1 MNLTRRECFAL
12 TSTAVMAGLGLPEL
26 ALADDATPAEGA
38 ELPTN
43 ANDELE
49 FSFTPEDADLSTDGH
64 DDGGIAMYAASG
76 ASGVVELWGQTR
88 YETSREEAFYS
99 YPSNKRVIVASGG
112 DFPDSLAG
120 SSLAGVLDCPIVMTS
135 SGELSSTAL
144 EAINR
149 LGATEFY
156 ILGGTT
162 AVSAAVEAA
171 LSARGVV
178 RRLAGPTRFET
189 QLAIYRYGKDNGLWR
204 GNYAIVASGMN
215 FPDALSA
222 SPLAFALTAPI
233 FFVNG
238 EGELPQ
244 AELDALKELSPR
256 EVLVLGG
263 TAVVSDGAFAAING
277 VVARGGSVVRL
288 WGQTR
293 YETSAAIARYAVE
306 NCGFTWDGLAFT
318 SGIAPFDALGGG
330 VVQGKEKSVL
340 LLADEGSMGNAGIR
354 SNDAVVNTVKFFGGE
369 AVFTATTRAEACK
382 SLGMTY
388 TGRFV
393 PYTSYKRYNLSLE
406 RMLQLQAARGDHSY
420 AEYQEHVDPNLY
432 DCRDNSFFAFAV
444 LDNGYSGLTAK
455 QIDTYIANNCTYWE
469 GQYGWRS
476 TFRGMGQAFINASRQ
491 SGLNEAY
498 LLAHA
503 KLESAWGCSYFA
515 HGWSPEEDGQYE
527 AKGRVFK
534 YYKGTTYYNFFGIGA
549 YDNNPSTGAH
559 IMSIKE
565 GWTTPEKTI
574 IGSAKWL
581 SDNYVR
587 RRYKQNTP
595 YLQRFDCAG
604 CEAYGSAW
612 HEYCTGL
619 TEFQYIGFAMYW
631 MYHDNGIDPFG
642 GVVQFEV
649 PVYAG

>member
-1 MNLTRRECFAL
+1 MNFTRRECFAIA
-12 TSTAVMAGLGLPEL
+12 SSAVVAGLGLPQL
-26 ALADDATPAEGA
+26 ALAEQSDGSDAEA
-38 ELPTN
+38 LPLN
-43 ANDELE
+43 ANDDLE
-49 FSFTPEDADLSTDGH
+49 FSFTPDDADLSVDSQ
-64 DDGGIAMYAASG
+64 DYGIATLAATPSTK
-76 ASGVVELWGQTR
+76 VVELWGQTR
-88 YETSREEAFYS
+88 YETSREEALYS
-99 YPSNKRVIVASGG
+99 YSSNRRVVVASGE

-120 SSLAGVLDCPIVMTS
+120 SSLAGGLDCPIVMTS
-135 SGELSSTAL
+135 SGSLSSVAS
-144 EAINR
+144 EAIDR

-156 ILGGTT
+156 LLGGTA
-162 AVSAAVEAA
+162 AVSQAAESSLA
-171 LSARGVV
+171 SRGTVH
-178 RRLAGPTRFET
+178 RIAGPTRFET
-189 QLAIYRYGKDNGLWR
+189 QLAVYKYGKDNGLWA
-204 GNYAIVASGMN
+204 GDYAIVASGMN

-222 SPLAFALTAPI
+222 SPLAFALKAPL

-238 EGELPQ
+238 NGDLSSEEL
-244 AELDALKELSPR
+244 AALKAFSPKKI
-256 EVLVLGG
+256 LVLGG
-263 TAVVSDGAFAAING
+263 TAVVSDGAFSAAKD
-277 VVARGGSVVRL
+277 ALASGGSIVRL

-306 NCGFTWDGLAFT
+306 NCGFTWDGVAFA
-318 SGIAPFDALGGG
+318 SGNAPYDALGGG
-330 VVQGKEKSVL
+330 VVQGKTKSVL
-340 LLADEGSMGNAGIR
+340 LLADEGSMGNVNACPSNAQIGII
-354 SNDAVVNTVKFFGGE
+354 KFFGGE

-382 SLGMTY
+382 SLGATY

-393 PYTSYKRYNLSLE
+393 PYTTYKRYNLTLE
-406 RMLQLQAARGDHSY
+406 HMLQLQAARGDHSY
-420 AEYQEHVDPNLY
+420 SEYKDYVDPSDY
-432 DCRDNSFFAFAV
+432 DWRDNSFFAFAV

-455 QIDTYIANNCTYWE
+455 QIDDYVAANCTYWE
-469 GQYGWRS
+469 GQYGWKS
-476 TFRGMGQAFINASRQ
+476 TFRGMGQAFINAAKQ

-527 AKGRVFK
+527 VRGQVFK

-565 GWTTPEKTI
+565 GWTTPEKAI

-604 CEAYGSAW
+604 CEAYNDAW

-619 TEFQYIGFAMYW
+619 TEFQYIGYAMYW

>member
-1 MNLTRRECFAL
+1 MNLTRRECLAL

-26 ALADDATPAEGA
+26 ALADDVQPGEGDLLPA
-38 ELPTN
+38 N
-43 ANDELE
+43 ANEGFE
-49 FSFTPEDADLSTDGH
+49 FSFTPEEADLSADGH
-64 DDGGIAMYAASG
+64 EDYGIAMYAASG
-76 ASGVVELWGQTR
+76 TSNVVELWGQTR
-88 YETSREEAFYS
+88 YETSREEALYS
-99 YPSNKRVIVASGG
+99 YSSNRRVIVASGG

-120 SSLAGVLDCPIVMTS
+120 SSLAGGLNCPIVMTS

-162 AVSAAVEAA
+162 AVSSAVESE
-171 LSARGVV
+171 LSARGSV

-189 QLAIYRYGKDNGLWR
+189 QLAIYEYGRENGLWP
-204 GNYAIVASGMN
+204 GEYAIVASGMN

-222 SPLAFALTAPI
+222 SPLAFALKAPF
-233 FFVNG
+233 FFVNDG
-238 EGELPQ
+238 GKLPQ
-244 AELDALKELSPR
+244 AELDALKAFSPKK
-256 EVLVLGG
+256 VLVLGG
-263 TAVVSDGAFAAING
+263 SAVVSDTAVAAVNQT
-277 VVARGGSVVRL
+277 VSKGGSVVRL

-293 YETSAAIARYAVE
+293 YETSAAIAKYAVE

-318 SGIAPFDALGGG
+318 SGNAPFDALGGG

-340 LLADEGSMGNAGIR
+340 LLADENSMGNVSVR
-354 SNDAVVNTVKFFGGE
+354 PTNAVVNTVKFFGGE
-369 AVFTATTRAEACK
+369 AVFTATTRADTCK

-388 TGRFV
+388 TGRFI

-420 AEYQEHVDPNLY
+420 AEYQEYVDPNLY
-432 DCRDNSFFAFAV
+432 DWRDNSFFAFAV

-455 QIDTYIANNCTYWE
+455 QIDDYVAANCTYWE

-476 TFRGMGQAFINASRQ
+476 TFRGMGQAFINAARQ

-503 KLESAWGCSYFA
+503 KLESAWGCSNFA
-515 HGWSPEEDGQYE
+515 HGWMPDEDGQYE
-527 AKGRVFK
+527 VNGRVFK

-549 YDNNPSTGAH
+549 YDSNPSTGAH

-574 IGSAKWL
+574 IGSAQWL

-587 RRYKQNTP
+587 RGYKQNTP

-619 TEFQYIGFAMYW
+619 TEFQSIGYAMYW
-631 MYHDNGIDPFG
+631 MYYDNGIDPFG